1 MAITVMPVTENFAA
15 EIGDTDLSQP
25 LDAEDMAAM
34 KAAFWK
40 YAVLVFPDQ
49 DLTQEQHLAFAEAFG
64 PLEKPGDNVISG
76 WRDAPNRIPK
86 VFADVSNLAPTGGLW
101 DEKSR
106 QRLFQLG
113 NRLWHTDSSFKR
125 LPALT
130 SLLYGREI
138 PPVGGQTEFADER
151 AAWDALPET
160 KKRQLE
166 GLVAEHSIITSRE
179 KLGFTDFTDEERRDH
194 APQARPLVRTI
205 PESGRKSLYLASHI
219 GRIRGLD
226 DGAAKALLDELT
238 AHATQRQFVYQ
249 HRWRARDLIM
259 WDNRCTMHR
268 GLPFDDLRWKRDMRR
283 ATVSD
288 TALAPIA

>member
-113 NRLWHTDSSFKR
+113 NR
-125 LPALT
+125 
-130 SLLYGREI
+130 
-138 PPVGGQTEFADER
+138 
-151 AAWDALPET
+151 
-160 KKRQLE
+160 
-166 GLVAEHSIITSRE
+166 
-179 KLGFTDFTDEERRDH
+179 
-194 APQARPLVRTI
+194 
-205 PESGRKSLYLASHI
+205 
-219 GRIRGLD
+219 
-226 DGAAKALLDELT
+226 
-238 AHATQRQFVYQ
+238 
-249 HRWRARDLIM
+249 
-259 WDNRCTMHR
+259 
-268 GLPFDDLRWKRDMRR
+268 
-283 ATVSD
+283 
-288 TALAPIA
+288 